1 MPEVSLFDYLKENKV
16 LDDDLFDSL
25 YFDIGCLVY
34 YYGDHFINPR
44 EKTLNHKKGF
54 KSSLI
59 EQFIKY
65 NAYLNLLKIRRH
77 MKKESK
83 IISNSY
89 FTINFE
95 LELLGYNVYR
105 PIWAPAY
112 RQKCCAN
119 ISLFNKTNYIK
130 NYILNKNFTDIV
142 SSNFLKTLP
151 AYRKEMTD
159 FYNKHNIM
167 ALFVPND
174 ISFMEN
180 FTIKIFKEIKKPSF
194 IFLHGLPGRYNPID
208 ENRSDYLIV
217 WGEEI
222 KKLYIKAGFSKE
234 KILISGHPYYRQ
246 YNATNLRFSFDDI
259 LIITK
264 SLPGTQFSDK
274 VRLYDRGNIVVY
286 LLQIEKVLELLGV
299 KSVRLR
305 PHPSEK
311 IAWYYKFIDK
321 NFFRED
327 TDILSH
333 SLSKA
338 TLVIGPSSTVLL
350 ESIYYG
356 VNYIIF
362 EPSIDNVDLFNL
374 ELVPPFD
381 GTYNEIPVA
390 KSEEDLKEILENK
403 IKINSSVF
411 NKFIKT
417 PFDISFIKNILKKK

>member
-1 MPEVSLFDYLKENKV
+1 MPEVSLIDYLKENKV
-16 LDDDLFDSL
+16 FDTDLFDSL

-44 EKTLNHKKGF
+44 EKTIHKKKSI
-54 KSSLI
+54 KSSLK

-65 NAYLNLLKIRRH
+65 NVRLNMLKNRKHI
-77 MKKESK
+77 KQEPK

-89 FTINFE
+89 FTVNSEIE
-95 LELLGYNVYR
+95 ALGYNVYR
-105 PIWAPAY
+105 PIWALVY
-112 RQKCCAN
+112 RQKLCAN
-119 ISLFNKTNYIK
+119 ISLLNKTNYIK
-130 NYILNKNFTDIV
+130 DLVLNKNFTDIV
-142 SSNFLKTLP
+142 SPNFLKTLQ

-159 FYNKHNIM
+159 FYNKQNVM
-167 ALFVPND
+167 ALVVPND

-180 FTIKIFKEIKKPSF
+180 FTIKIFKEIEKPSF

-222 KKLYIKAGFSKE
+222 KNLYIKVGVSE
-234 KILISGHPYYRQ
+234 DKILVSGHPLYKQ
-246 YNATNLRFSFDDI
+246 YNATNLRFTFDEI

-264 SLPGTQFSDK
+264 TLPGSQFSDK

-286 LLQIEKVLELLGV
+286 LLQIEKVLKILGI

-327 TDILSH
+327 TDILGD

-362 EPSIDNVDLFNL
+362 EPSMDNVDILNL
-374 ELVPPFD
+374 ELFPPFD

-390 KSEEDLKEILENK
+390 KNEEDLKEMLENK

-411 NKFIKT
+411 NKFVKT
-417 PFDISFIKNILKKK
+417 PFDISFIKNILKKN

>member
-1 MPEVSLFDYLKENKV
+1 MPEVSLIDYLKENKV
-16 LDDDLFDSL
+16 FDTDLFDSL

-44 EKTLNHKKGF
+44 EKTIHKKKSI
-54 KSSLI
+54 KSSLK

-65 NAYLNLLKIRRH
+65 NVRLNMLKNRKHI
-77 MKKESK
+77 KQEPK

-89 FTINFE
+89 FTVNSEIE
-95 LELLGYNVYR
+95 ALGYNVYR
-105 PIWAPAY
+105 PIWALAY
-112 RQKCCAN
+112 RQKLCAN
-119 ISLFNKTNYIK
+119 ISLLNKTNYIK
-130 NYILNKNFTDIV
+130 DLVLNKNFTDIV
-142 SSNFLKTLP
+142 SPNFLKTLQ

-159 FYNKHNIM
+159 FYNKQNVM
-167 ALFVPND
+167 ALVVPND

-180 FTIKIFKEIKKPSF
+180 FTIKIFKEIEKPSF

-222 KKLYIKAGFSKE
+222 KNLYIKVGVSE
-234 KILISGHPYYRQ
+234 DKILVSGHPLYKQ
-246 YNATNLRFSFDDI
+246 YNATNLRFTFDEI

-264 SLPGTQFSDK
+264 TLPGSQFSDK

-286 LLQIEKVLELLGV
+286 LLQIEKVLKILGI

-327 TDILSH
+327 TDILGD

-362 EPSIDNVDLFNL
+362 EPSMDNVDILNL
-374 ELVPPFD
+374 ELFPPFD

-390 KSEEDLKEILENK
+390 KNEEDLKEMLENK

-411 NKFIKT
+411 NKFVKT
-417 PFDISFIKNILKKK
+417 PFDISFIKNILKKN